1 MKSILQGKVAI
12 ITGSGMGIGRAI
24 ALDMARQGAS
34 VVTNNRVARTSGGDA
49 ESTAAEITNIGGSAA
64 AFFGDVS
71 DYEVAREIVQT
82 AVRRFGKL
90 DILVNNAGGEDKR
103 AVPWEMAPE
112 DWERTIRI
120 HLTGAFNCIRHASGP
135 MKDQKWGRILNTT
148 SRAWI
153 ETTEQP
159 NYAAAMAGIV
169 GLTRDVA
176 RDIGKHGVT
185 CNAYS
190 PFAKTRRTNVAKQ
203 QRAYEAGLISKEM
216 YDMYSN
222 VPEPEGCASFV
233 TYLCSEDAGDINGRV
248 FGMKPGEIFI
258 YSERVEEHALRKES
272 GLWTHEELVA
282 QVPKVLLEGY
292 VNPAPRQ
299 D

>member
-1 MKSILQGKVAI
+1 MSRVLEGKVAI

-34 VVTNNRVARTSGGDA
+34 VVTNNRLARASGGDA
-49 ESTAAEITNIGGSAA
+49 ESTAAEITDKGGSAVV
-64 AFFGDVS
+64 FFGDVS

-82 AVRRFGKL
+82 AVRRFGKV

-112 DWERTIRI
+112 DWERTIRV

-176 RDIGKHGVT
+176 RDIGRYGVT

-190 PFAKTRRTNVAKQ
+190 PFAKTRRTDVPKF
-203 QRAYEAGLISKEM
+203 QRAYDAGVITKEM
-216 YDMYSN
+216 YEMYMN
-222 VPEPEGCASFV
+222 IPPPEGCAPFV
-233 TYLCSEDAGDINGRV
+233 TYLCSEDAGDINGRILAI
-248 FGMKPGEIFI
+248 KPGEIFV
-258 YSERVEEHALRKES
+258 YADAVEEHVLRKES
-272 GLWTHEELVA
+272 GLWTHEELVE

-292 VNPAPRQ
+292 VNPAPRK